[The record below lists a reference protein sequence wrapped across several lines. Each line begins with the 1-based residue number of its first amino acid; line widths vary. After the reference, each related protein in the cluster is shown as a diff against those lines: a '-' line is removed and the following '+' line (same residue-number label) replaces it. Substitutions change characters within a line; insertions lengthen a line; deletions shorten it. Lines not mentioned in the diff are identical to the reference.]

1 MNHPTSEPL
10 FMFSWRAGTPP
21 VEEQLALYP
30 DGAAWYW
37 SLRPAPAQRQDRA
50 GTFALGANPNRRDQA
65 RQLAD
70 QLWAL
75 AAPDIAPD
83 RNNVQY
89 RLALNYHNQQ
99 RLFMLPLG
107 ESGLEDVRDA
117 VGQLGRALRQQAEA
131 YPVAVIN
138 FGLKAAAPT
147 SSGFFLTL
155 ENTGTEPVSVFL
167 GSGHL
172 TLVDEKGTV
181 RWQGTLTNNTM
192 GLTDQAGTLLDGLY
206 APALIQPGT
215 VAKAF
220 IQNAQL
226 TSTSLNG
233 VSAVRLEGQ
242 IQLPAPA
249 DFPLHVQPTP
259 AQFSIQSRAS

>member
-1 MNHPTSEPL
+1 MNRPTSEPL

-21 VEEQLALYP
+21 AEEQLALYP

-37 SLRPAPAQRQDRA
+37 SLRPAPAQPQDRA
-50 GTFALGANPNRRDQA
+50 GTFALGAASQRRDQA

-75 AAPDIAPD
+75 TAPDIAPD
-83 RNNVQY
+83 RYNVQY

-131 YPVAVIN
+131 HPVSVVKL
-138 FGLKAAAPT
+138 GLKAAVSPAT
-147 SSGFFLTL
+147 GFFFTL
-155 ENTGTEPVSVFL
+155 ENTGTAPSSVYL
-167 GSGHL
+167 GAGQL
-172 TLVDEKGTV
+172 TLMDAGGTV
-181 RWQGTLTNNTM
+181 RWQGALTNNTM
-192 GLTDQAGTLLDGLY
+192 GLTDTSESLLDGLY
-206 APALIQPGT
+206 APAVIQSGT
-215 VAKAF
+215 MAKAY
-220 IQNAQL
+220 IQIPGLAPVN
-226 TSTSLNG
+226 SS
-233 VSAVRLEGQ
+233 SAVRLEGQ

-249 DFPLHVQPTP
+249 DFPLNVQPSP